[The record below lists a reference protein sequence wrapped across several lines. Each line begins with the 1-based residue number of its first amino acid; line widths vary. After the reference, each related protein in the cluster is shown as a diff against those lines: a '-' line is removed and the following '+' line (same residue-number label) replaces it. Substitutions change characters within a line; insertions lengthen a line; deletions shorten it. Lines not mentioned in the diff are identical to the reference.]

1 MAQGWPSHADGEE
14 GVQLRSDQER
24 IESGVGEAQGRV
36 VFRQL
41 SASGELYSHRR
52 GGGVIG

>member
-14 GVQLRSDQER
+14 GVQLRSDQEG
-24 IESGVGEAQGRV
+24 ESNRVGEAQGRV